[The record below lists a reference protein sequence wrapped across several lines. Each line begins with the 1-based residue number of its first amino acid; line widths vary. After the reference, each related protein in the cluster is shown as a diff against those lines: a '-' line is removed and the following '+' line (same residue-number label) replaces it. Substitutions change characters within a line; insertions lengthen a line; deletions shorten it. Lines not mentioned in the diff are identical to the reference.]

1 MTAKEMFEVIG
12 YKLSEAYSEDTL
24 ISYFDGKKNITIEF
38 CIKNK
43 RFRKAK
49 GVFDCVNISIP
60 ELKAIQ
66 KQCKELG
73 WLEEKDEHFEEKAE
87 TNAEH
92 YLNDLLK
99 IGRHFCFMH
108 EKVKNCC
115 DVGCAVCTFG
125 KGDCDK
131 ERFKWLASQYKK
143 PTYKLSQ
150 FEYDLIQT
158 YSYVH
163 EGYTLSKFKRLI
175 KLKDKGYF
183 KCADYDTKIQDI
195 LSNCAVIKQ

>member
-1 MTAKEMFEVIG
+1 MTKENYQDAIMRM
-12 YKLSEAYSEDTL
+12 Y
-24 ISYFDGKKNITIEF
+24 NF
-38 CIKNK
+38 CISSNHPAQI
-43 RFRKAK
+43 REQFTQDLDFLAK
-49 GVFDCVNISIP
+49 LA
-60 ELKAIQ
+60 E
-66 KQCKELG
+66 
-73 WLEEKDEHFEEKAE
+73 EHFEEKAE

-115 DVGCAVCTFG
+115 DVGCDVCTFG

-158 YSYVH
+158 YCYVH

-183 KCADYDTKIQDI
+183 KCADYDTKIKDI
-195 LSNCAVIKQ
+195 LANCEVIK